1 MATLFNDGTLQ
12 KSLNFIASSD
22 YHVCIINE

>member
-1 MATLFNDGTLQ
+1 MATLCNDGTLQ

-22 YHVCIINE
+22 YQVCIINE